1 MDFEKG
7 FAIEINTMSNLLAS
21 KIASVRRKHALFT
34 ALRGLSAMLGVAV
47 LLLAIGMLLD
57 WYIELPWRVRA
68 AILAI
73 DLTVLTYM
81 FLTFVIAPIIWGPD
95 EDEAALMVERERPEF
110 ATRLIASVQL
120 GRPGAVAAGASP
132 AIVRAMIAQTEEI
145 AAPIIFSDVV
155 KTEPLIKTAAAS
167 FLVVVLGA
175 AFFVYGSDVSQDLLA
190 RAMLGNVDVP
200 RKTRV
205 EEISKDAVVAIGD
218 AFTIEARAR
227 GINPDNGTVKL
238 TYGGDRTQ
246 QFQIAPLP
254 NDSRHFSRT
263 VENVQESFKYQIHL
277 NDGHGKLYEVK
288 ALPRPSVVSV
298 EFVQQYPPYTRKKPE
313 RRSPGDLSLL
323 AGSQLTLKV
332 KASKAVKDGQIK
344 LVGLNKDLPLRVD
357 PANATELTGT
367 VEIPAKGLTGLSI
380 RLQDEYGI
388 QSRGETIYPIDLV
401 PDRDPVVRITW
412 PDRKEELATQQAK
425 ILVAFEAADDFG
437 VGKIFLRY
445 KIDTVANGAEKFIE
459 MDLTQ
464 ENPDELRN
472 VRRRYEFD
480 LAALRPSAL
489 EGSNIEYWIEVQ
501 DGNNVTGPGVASSD
515 RFRVR
520 IVSEIEKRA
529 DLMNRLNDQLG
540 AIDFVAEDQEKLS
553 QALGALIH
561 AKSGGN
567 PATRPAGTR

>member
-1 MDFEKG
+1 
-7 FAIEINTMSNLLAS
+7 MSELLAT
-21 KIASVRRKHALFT
+21 KISSVRRKHALFA

-47 LLLAIGMLLD
+47 LLLAVGMLLD

-68 AILAI
+68 AVLAI
-73 DLTVLTYM
+73 DLTVLTYL
-81 FLTFVIAPIIWGPD
+81 FLTYVAAPVIWGPD

-132 AIVRAMIAQTEEI
+132 SIVRAMILQTEEI

-155 KTEPLIKTAAAS
+155 KVEPLIKTAAAS

-175 AFFVYGSDVSQDLLA
+175 AFFVYGSDISQDLLA
-190 RAMLGNVDVP
+190 RALLGNVDVP

-205 EEISKDAVVAIGD
+205 EEISKDAIVAIGD

-227 GINPDNGTVKL
+227 GINPDSGMVKV
-238 TYGGDRTQ
+238 TYGGNRTQ
-246 QFQIAPLP
+246 QFQIAPLKD
-254 NDSRHFSRT
+254 DSRHFART

-277 NDGHGKLYEVK
+277 NDGHGKVYEVK

-298 EFVQQYPPYTRKKPE
+298 DFVQQFPPYTRKRPE

-323 AGSQLTLKV
+323 VGSQLTVKV
-332 KASKAVKDGQIK
+332 KASKAVKDGVIR
-344 LVGLNKDLPLRVD
+344 LVGLNKEVPLVTD
-357 PANATELTGT
+357 AVNKTELTGT
-367 VEIPAKGLTGLSI
+367 VEIPAKALTGLSI
-380 RLQDEYGI
+380 RLRDEYDIESKGD
-388 QSRGETIYPIDLV
+388 TIYPIDLV

-437 VGKIFLRY
+437 IARIFLRY
-445 KIDTVANGAEKFIE
+445 KIDTVENAAEKFIE
-459 MDLTQ
+459 LDLSK

-480 LAALRPSAL
+480 LGALRPPAL
-489 EGSNIEYWIEVQ
+489 EGANIEYWVEVQ

-553 QALGALIH
+553 QALGSLIH
-561 AKSGGN
+561 GKSSGAGN
-567 PATRPAGTR
+567 PTTRPAGGR